1 MKKILFIPFFIFS
14 SVFSTSY
21 LFSNV
26 DIRMGVSANFSIT
39 DVVKAS
45 THTSSSYMG
54 NPPTEEDLDLLRK
67 RANTALAGIQYN
79 IYAQAGYNWDIFEIG
94 GEFSFGWN
102 AFSDVNNKN
111 SWSSLMGFSPRAY
124 FAFDLFLVRLTLLTG
139 MTFNVQVGDAPLVDS
154 YKAPKV
160 DIGMRIGIGPLFT
173 EFLGGIN
180 IKEGDLSVFKIGLGL
195 EFLLWS
201 N

>member
-1 MKKILFIPFFIFS
+1 MKKIFLFPFFLFLTVLS
-14 SVFSTSY
+14 SS

-26 DIRMGVSANFSIT
+26 DIRMGVSTNFSIT
-39 DVVKAS
+39 DIIKAS
-45 THTSSSYMG
+45 THTSPSYIG
-54 NPPTEEDLDLLRK
+54 NPPTEVDIDLLRK

-79 IYAQAGYNWDIFEIG
+79 IYAQAGYSWDIFEVG
-94 GEFSFGWN
+94 GEFSYGWN
-102 AFSDVNNKN
+102 AFSDVNNKK

-139 MTFNVQVGDAPLVDS
+139 MTFNLQVGDAPLVDN
-154 YKAPKV
+154 YKSPKV
-160 DIGMRIGIGPLFT
+160 DVGMRVGIGPLFA
-173 EFLGGIN
+173 EALGGIN
-180 IKEGDLSVFKIGLGL
+180 IKEGALSVFKMGLGL